1 MHAKLLSKSGLVT
14 KKYFTL
20 IELII
25 VIVIVGVLSMIAIRA
40 FQGIISTAY
49 KVTIEHDLR
58 QFVEMEEIY
67 FTWHRH
73 YFGKA
78 GDYIQGGTHP
88 SGTLVIPDAHFVPS
102 DGVRVEI
109 ISGNGQSPAGPHYLT
124 ARVSHVKLDV
134 TYEYDFATRQ
144 TIERQK

>member
-1 MHAKLLSKSGLVT
+1 VHAKLSSKSGIVT

-20 IELII
+20 VELII
-25 VIVIVGVLSMIAIRA
+25 VIVIVGVLSMLAIRA

-67 FTWHRH
+67 FTWNRRH
-73 YFGKA
+73 FGKT
-78 GDYIQGGTHP
+78 GDYIQGGEHP
-88 SGTLVIPDAHFVPS
+88 SGTLVIPDANFVPS

-109 ISGNGQSPAGPHYLT
+109 ISGNGQSPTGLHCLI
-124 ARVSHVKLDV
+124 ARVSHAKLDV
-134 TYEYDFATRQ
+134 IYEYDFATRQ